1 MGKLANGELV
11 NKRDQRAKNLRGEV
25 ASHSGPA
32 AATKELT
39 APEKA
44 RANHPLEPNS
54 GPAFMSRPE
63 ICSGG

>member
-1 MGKLANGELV
+1 
-11 NKRDQRAKNLRGEV
+11 V

-44 RANHPLEPNS
+44 HANHPLEPNS